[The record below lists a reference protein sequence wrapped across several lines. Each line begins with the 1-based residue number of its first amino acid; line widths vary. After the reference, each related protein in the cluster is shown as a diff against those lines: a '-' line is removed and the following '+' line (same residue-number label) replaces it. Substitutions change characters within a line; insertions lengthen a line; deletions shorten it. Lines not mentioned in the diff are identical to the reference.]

1 MKNIS
6 IESFSTLA
14 LTRAGPEYLSKTGT
28 DGSILNGEQQT
39 GTFMTV
45 SSMAPRAVDSIPIY
59 LSTAYCGRHG
69 PGAHATVDVD
79 STLTGR
85 GPMLRPMLLERDF
98 REAPS
103 GGDGVGRFLAISDLA
118 PAAVV

>member
-1 MKNIS
+1 MLR
-6 IESFSTLA
+6 STMDSM
-14 LTRAGPEYLSKTGT
+14 LTGRGAHATFD
-28 DGSILNGEQQT
+28 DG
-39 GTFMTV
+39 FH
-45 SSMAPRAVDSIPIY
+45 A
-59 LSTAYCGRHG
+59 HG

-85 GPMLRPMLLERDF
+85 GPMLRSTMDSTLTGRGPMLLERDF

>member
-1 MKNIS
+1 
-6 IESFSTLA
+6 
-14 LTRAGPEYLSKTGT
+14 
-28 DGSILNGEQQT
+28 
-39 GTFMTV
+39 MTV
-45 SSMAPRAVDSIPIY
+45 SSMAPPGRGFHTDLYI
-59 LSTAYCGRHG
+59 STAYCGRHG
-69 PGAHATVDVD
+69 PHATVDVD

-85 GPMLRPMLLERDF
+85 GPTLRSTMDSTLTGRGPMLLERDF